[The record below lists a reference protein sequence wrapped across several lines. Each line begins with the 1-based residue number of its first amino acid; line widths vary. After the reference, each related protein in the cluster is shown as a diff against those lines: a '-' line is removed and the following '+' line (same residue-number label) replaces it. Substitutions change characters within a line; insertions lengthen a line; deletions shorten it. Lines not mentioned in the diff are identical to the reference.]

1 MAEDLQFPYA
11 EAPES
16 GTLREIAPG
25 VNWLRMPLPF
35 VGLDHINL
43 WLLEDG
49 DGWTIVD
56 CGMRSRKIQEH
67 WERIFDECLDGR
79 PIKRVLVTHFHPDH
93 VGLAGWLVE
102 RWGVD
107 LWMTRT
113 EWLFGRMLCL
123 DAQETAPE
131 SVIAFY
137 RSAGMDQA
145 TLDKLKEQGF
155 GNYRRSVTAI
165 PESFQRIVDGDSIHI
180 GGRAWRVIVGHGHA
194 PEHACFHCPELG
206 LLISGDQ
213 ILPGI
218 TPHIGVYPGEPEAN
232 PLAEYLASLRR
243 FYQVPPETLV
253 LPSHKLPFKGLHKR
267 LDELAAHHRER
278 LELLY
283 GACADP
289 QTVLDTLPVLFHRKF
304 DLFETYLALGESL
317 AHLRY
322 LIDEGRLRR
331 ETGPDGVH
339 RYQRSA
345 ANAA

>member
-11 EAPES
+11 EAPEG
-16 GTLREIAPG
+16 GTLREVAPG

-35 VGLDHINL
+35 AGLDHINL

-67 WERIFDECLDGR
+67 WERIFAEGLDGR
-79 PIKRVLVTHFHPDH
+79 PVKRVLVTHFHPDH
-93 VGLAGWLVE
+93 LGLAGWLVE

-113 EWLFGRMLCL
+113 EWLFGRMLSL
-123 DAQETAPE
+123 DVQDTAPE
-131 SVIAFY
+131 SVMSFY
-137 RSAGMDQA
+137 RSAGMDQG
-145 TLDKLKEQGF
+145 TLDMLKEQGF
-155 GNYRRSVTAI
+155 GNYRRSVSTI
-165 PESFQRIVDGDSIHI
+165 PESFQRIADGDNIHI
-180 GGRAWRVIVGHGHA
+180 GGRVWRVIVGHGHA

-206 LLISGDQ
+206 LLIAG
-213 ILPGI
+213 
-218 TPHIGVYPGEPEAN
+218 
-232 PLAEYLASLRR
+232 
-243 FYQVPPETLV
+243 YQVPPETLV
-253 LPSHKLPFKGLHKR
+253 LPAHKLPFTGLHQR
-267 LDELAAHHRER
+267 LGELAAHHRER
-278 LELLY
+278 LDLLL
-283 GACADP
+283 GACAEP
-289 QTVLDTLPVLFHRKF
+289 KTVLETLPFLFNRQF

-331 ETGPDGVH
+331 EKGPDGIH
-339 RYQRSA
+339 RYQRAA

>member
-1 MAEDLQFPYA
+1 MADDLHFPYA

-16 GTLREIAPG
+16 GTLRQVAPG

-35 VGLDHINL
+35 AGLDHINL
-43 WLLEDG
+43 WLLDDG

-67 WERIFDECLDGR
+67 WEHIFAESLDGR
-79 PIKRVLVTHFHPDH
+79 PVKRVLVTHFHPDH

-113 EWLFGRMLCL
+113 EWLFGRMLWL
-123 DAQETAPE
+123 DAQETAPD

-145 TLDKLKEQGF
+145 TLDTLKEQGF

-165 PESFQRIVDGDSIHI
+165 PESFQRIVDGDNIHI
-180 GGRAWRVIVGHGHA
+180 GGRVWRVIVGHGHA

-206 LLISGDQ
+206 LLIAGDQ

-243 FYQVPPETLV
+243 FFQVPPETLV
-253 LPSHKLPFKGLHKR
+253 LPSHKLPFTGLHKR
-267 LDELAAHHRER
+267 LDDLAAHHRER

-289 QTVLDTLPVLFHRKF
+289 QTVFETLPVLFNRKF

-339 RYQRSA
+339 RYRRSA